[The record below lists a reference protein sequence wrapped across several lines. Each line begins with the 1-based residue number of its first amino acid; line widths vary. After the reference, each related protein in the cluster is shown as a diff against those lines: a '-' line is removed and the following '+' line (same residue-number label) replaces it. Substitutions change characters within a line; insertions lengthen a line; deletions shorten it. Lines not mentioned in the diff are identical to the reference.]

1 MLKRFLLLLACL
13 ATLGAASA
21 VEVNDTIAAVENG
34 YISANNT
41 AQSLKSSSSGKWNME
56 VKNYVQYS
64 RWAYINLP
72 LEKIIADPTSV
83 KLGLY
88 LATDT
93 SDDLGEGVDMNVY
106 ACKYAYDGSITWN
119 TKVEPTSDNEVLLG
133 AMNFTNEM
141 KGTLT
146 YMDITEYVKELKQA
160 GESYLVLRLNVAE
173 SQNLTLRF
181 RQVNNGN
188 TGQYYPRLIQTYDN
202 GSSSVNTV
210 EKDETIIY
218 PTLATDC
225 IHVSG
230 TDKVEIYNTVGM
242 LVYRGIAENGTISIN
257 GWAPGIYIAKIQNHT
272 TRFIKK

>member
-1 MLKRFLLLLACL
+1 MLKRFLLSLACL

-41 AQSLKSSSSGKWNME
+41 TQSLKSSSSGKWNME

-93 SDDLGEGVDMNVY
+93 SDDLGEGIDMDVY
-106 ACKYAYDGSITWN
+106 ACKYAYDGETTWA
-119 TKVEPTSDNEVLLG
+119 TKIEPTSDNEVLLG
-133 AMNFTNEM
+133 KMNFTNEM

-146 YMDITEYVKELKQA
+146 YMDITEYVKELKKA
-160 GESYLVLRLNVAE
+160 GESSLVLRLNVSE
-173 SQNLTLRF
+173 SQNITLRF

-188 TGQYYPRLIQTYDN
+188 AGQYYPRLIQTYDD
-202 GSSSVNTV
+202 GSSSVNGI
-210 EKDETIIY
+210 EKDKWNVY
-218 PTLATDC
+218 PSLAADY
-225 IHVSG
+225 IHIPGSG
-230 TDKVEIYNTVGM
+230 QVEIYNSVGM
-242 LVYRGIAENGTISIN
+242 LVYSGVADNNTVSIN
-257 GWAPGIYIAKIQNHT
+257 GWAPGIYIVKMQNNT
-272 TRFIKK
+272 ARFIKK